1 MTQSNAD
8 ACSYTGSISNEVV
21 GIGGGK
27 KHGRF
32 FVGVVAVPGSFYART
47 RAGLGSEQP
56 EGSGPEATLSPTFS
70 GGSLQFGSINA
81 FSCRHASQSETGGR
95 AGYSAHLQ
103 HPS

>member
-1 MTQSNAD
+1 MAERCTKTAFGWPLRDQDESTLD
-8 ACSYTGSISNEVV
+8 
-21 GIGGGK
+21 K
-27 KHGRF
+27 LGRL
-32 FVGVVAVPGSFYART
+32 
-47 RAGLGSEQP
+47 GLGSEQP